1 MNENKRS
8 LELLL
13 KPRSVAVIGA
23 SRREGSL
30 GNKIFNNLLES
41 DFKGPVFPINPNAD
55 EISSVK
61 AYPSIFDVPEP
72 VDLAV
77 IAVPAEFVLE
87 AAEQCGLKGVKA
99 LVVISAGFAE
109 NGREGVN
116 RQRDLASIC
125 RHHGMRLVGPNC
137 MGVLN
142 TDPNVSLNATFS
154 HVFPPQGDIAMAT
167 QSGALGLV
175 ILEYTRNL
183 NIGLSTFVSVG
194 NKADVSSND
203 LLEYWCDD
211 PNTSVIMLYLESFG
225 NPKKF
230 ARLARSIS
238 PSKPIVAVKSGRSP
252 QGSKAT
258 ASHTGALATADV
270 AVDALF
276 AQTGIIRVD
285 SLEQLF
291 DLSDFLSK
299 QPLPRG
305 NRVAILTNG
314 GGPGALAADACSA
327 AGLELT
333 PLSDETLT
341 GLKALLPVRASLANP
356 IDITD
361 VGASEYRGAL
371 SLLASDDNIDAV
383 IVIFIPPVFACPEEV
398 AVVIKDLA
406 PEFRRRGKPMVAS
419 FMGQRGCVPGTTLP
433 AGAAGVP
440 SFAFPEAAVYVL
452 ARALDYSRQRQK
464 QKGTVP
470 EFPDIDRQ
478 KAKKIVD
485 SSPDGW
491 LQPVEVF
498 SLLECYRINT
508 LGIRSAANLEQ
519 ATAAAQE
526 IGYPVVLKID
536 SNTIVHKTE
545 AGGIILDIGSPEEL
559 QTAYDGLMKRM
570 SIAGFVNGVRGV
582 TVQKMA
588 GEGVELIAGV
598 IHDAIFGPLI
608 LFGLGGIYTELFKD
622 STVRIQPLTDVDAN
636 EMVHSIKA
644 YKLLEGFRGSPPAD
658 VQAIEELLLRLSALV
673 EDLPRIQELD
683 LNPVRVFAA
692 GKGYAAVDA
701 RILLAG
707 NKQHANSMPESLA
720 G

>member
-8 LELLL
+8 LESLL

-55 EISSVK
+55 DISSVK
-61 AYPSIFDVPEP
+61 AYPSIFDIPEP

-175 ILEYTRNL
+175 ILEYARNL

-203 LLEYWCDD
+203 LLEYWRDD

-291 DLSDFLSK
+291 DVSDFLSK

-333 PLSDETLT
+333 PLSDETLA

-452 ARALDYSRQRQK
+452 ARALDYGRQRQK
-464 QKGTVP
+464 QKGTIP

-478 KAKKIVD
+478 KAKEIVD
-485 SSPDGW
+485 SAPDGW

-498 SLLECYRINT
+498 SLLECYGIKA

-570 SIAGFVNGVRGV
+570 SIAGFVTGVRGV

-588 GEGVELIAGV
+588 GEGIELIAGV
-598 IHDAIFGPLI
+598 IHDAIFGQLT

-658 VQAIEELLLRLSALV
+658 IQAIEELLLRLSALV

-692 GKGYAAVDA
+692 GKGYAVVDA

-707 NKQHANSMPESLA
+707 NKQHANSVPESVA